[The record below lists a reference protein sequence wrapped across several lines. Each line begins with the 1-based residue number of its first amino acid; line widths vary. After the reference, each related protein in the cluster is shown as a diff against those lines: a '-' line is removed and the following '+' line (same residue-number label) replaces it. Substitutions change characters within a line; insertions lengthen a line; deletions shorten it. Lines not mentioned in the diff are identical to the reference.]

1 MNLVRLD
8 SVGSIFDI
16 SDNQVYPQLVDGL
29 PDLRM
34 GVDMYDVDTE
44 WISSLSDED
53 KGKILK
59 QKAEYYSNQ
68 YAKAYKEYLKTLE
81 TEELKD
87 WVESKSNY
95 TMNSSDDREILI
107 DDIVYDETLELKYAI
122 SDYNLT
128 DKQIKVYKFD
138 ELDKQTKE
146 KVIENYRYINVEDT
160 FWYDCIKEEFDELGL
175 EIKEF
180 NLDRGNYAKIY
191 IDNLE
196 ETSKNIIEEFG
207 DSVLI
212 KQTAKNY
219 INEYEKI
226 QANFKE
232 DEDIE
237 RELEILDEQYEKE
250 YSEDILSYLRSS
262 YDWEISDE
270 AITETIEANDY
281 DFTTDGKIYR

>member
-1 MNLVRLD
+1 M
-8 SVGSIFDI
+8 
-16 SDNQVYPQLVDGL
+16 
-29 PDLRM
+29 
-34 GVDMYDVDTE
+34 
-44 WISSLSDED
+44 
-53 KGKILK
+53 
-59 QKAEYYSNQ
+59 
-68 YAKAYKEYLKTLE
+68 KTI
-81 TEELKD
+81 K
-87 WVESKSNY
+87 
-95 TMNSSDDREILI
+95 
-107 DDIVYDETLELKYAI
+107 
-122 SDYNLT
+122 
-128 DKQIKVYKFD
+128 IKVYKFD

-146 KVIENYRYINVEDT
+146 KVIENYRYINVDNT
-160 FWYDCIKEEFDELGL
+160 FWYDCIKEEFNSLGL
-175 EIKEF
+175 EIQEF

-196 ETSKNIIEEFG
+196 ETSKKILEEFG

-237 RELEILDEQYEKE
+237 REVELLDEQYEKE

-281 DFTTDGKIYR
+281 DFTTEGKIY

>member
-1 MNLVRLD
+1 M
-8 SVGSIFDI
+8 
-16 SDNQVYPQLVDGL
+16 
-29 PDLRM
+29 
-34 GVDMYDVDTE
+34 
-44 WISSLSDED
+44 
-53 KGKILK
+53 
-59 QKAEYYSNQ
+59 
-68 YAKAYKEYLKTLE
+68 KTI
-81 TEELKD
+81 K
-87 WVESKSNY
+87 
-95 TMNSSDDREILI
+95 
-107 DDIVYDETLELKYAI
+107 
-122 SDYNLT
+122 
-128 DKQIKVYKFD
+128 IKVYKFD

-146 KVIENYRYINVEDT
+146 KVIENYRYINVDNT
-160 FWYDCIKEEFDELGL
+160 FWYDCIKEEFNSLGL
-175 EIKEF
+175 EIQEF

-196 ETSKNIIEEFG
+196 ETSKKIIEEFG

-237 RELEILDEQYEKE
+237 REVELLDEQYEKE

-281 DFTTDGKIYR
+281 DFTTDGKIY

>member
-1 MNLVRLD
+1 M
-8 SVGSIFDI
+8 
-16 SDNQVYPQLVDGL
+16 
-29 PDLRM
+29 
-34 GVDMYDVDTE
+34 
-44 WISSLSDED
+44 
-53 KGKILK
+53 
-59 QKAEYYSNQ
+59 
-68 YAKAYKEYLKTLE
+68 KTIE
-81 TEELKD
+81 
-87 WVESKSNY
+87 
-95 TMNSSDDREILI
+95 
-107 DDIVYDETLELKYAI
+107 
-122 SDYNLT
+122 
-128 DKQIKVYKFD
+128 IKVYEFD